1 MTSVAV
7 TKDEISKE
15 ENMITIKD
23 VARLA
28 DVSISTVSRVIND
41 SKPVSPEV
49 RRKVLKVIEETG
61 YKPNDVARSLV
72 TRRSYLI
79 GVIVNNLAQSYV
91 ADIVR
96 GIEEI
101 GKMYGYDILLC
112 SSYSSKETQEKY
124 LQLLDRKQAEGL
136 FLVGNKF
143 DEKIIEQA
151 TELNKPCVYFTRDVH
166 ENMNHISID
175 CNSAI
180 YEMTKYL
187 IQEGHK
193 EIIYVSDF
201 ENRST
206 VEDEKISGYL
216 KAIEDNE
223 LEFSKIYVVGGNKHN
238 KAYELGETLIKN
250 KGEFTAVVCSS
261 DEIAIGIM
269 DSFIDN
275 GVKVPEEV
283 SIAGFGNIREGKFV
297 RPELTT
303 IGEPYYDVGAVGMR
317 MLIKMIKGDKTQQ
330 GLMELPFTLE
340 KRKSVKTLV

>member
-1 MTSVAV
+1 
-7 TKDEISKE
+7 
-15 ENMITIKD
+15 MITIKD
-23 VARLA
+23 VARLSE
-28 DVSISTVSRVIND
+28 VSISTVSRVIND

-49 RRKVLKVIEETG
+49 RRRVLKVIEETG

-136 FLVGNKF
+136 FLVGNRF
-143 DEKIIEQA
+143 DSEILDLAKS
-151 TELNKPCVYFTRDVH
+151 LNKPCVFFTRDVH
-166 ENMNHISID
+166 EHMNYISID
-175 CNSAI
+175 SSAAI

-187 IQEGHK
+187 IKEGHK
-193 EIIYVSDF
+193 KIAYVSDF
-201 ENRST
+201 ENRTS
-206 VEDEKISGYL
+206 VESDKISGYL

-223 LEFSKIYVVGGNKHN
+223 LQYSNVYVVGSGKHS
-238 KAYELGETLIKN
+238 KAYEAGKTIAKDASH
-250 KGEFTAVVCSS
+250 FTAVVCSS

-269 DSFIDN
+269 NSFTDN
-275 GVKVPEEV
+275 GINVPEDV
-283 SIAGFGNIREGKFV
+283 SVVGYGNIREGKFV
-297 RPELTT
+297 RPQLTT

-317 MLIKMIKGDKTQQ
+317 MLIKTIKGDRTQQ
-330 GLMELPFTLE
+330 GLMELPFTIE
-340 KRKSVKTLV
+340 KRTSVKTVK

>member
-1 MTSVAV
+1 
-7 TKDEISKE
+7 
-15 ENMITIKD
+15 MITIKD

-28 DVSISTVSRVIND
+28 EVSISTVSRVIND

-143 DEKIIEQA
+143 DDEIIEIA
-151 TELNKPCVYFTRDVH
+151 KGLNKPCIYFTRDVNA
-166 ENMNHISID
+166 NMNHISID
-175 CNSAI
+175 CKSAI
-180 YEMTKYL
+180 YEMTNYL
-187 IQEGHK
+187 VQEGHK
-193 EIIYVSDF
+193 NIVYVSDF
-201 ENRST
+201 EDRTS
-206 VEDEKISGYL
+206 VEEDKIAGYL
-216 KAIEDNE
+216 KSIEDNE
-223 LEFSKIYVVGGNKHN
+223 LNYSKIYVVGGNKHS
-238 KAYELGETLIKN
+238 KAYELGKSLVKET
-250 KGEFTAVVCSS
+250 GEFTAVVCSN

-269 DSFIDN
+269 DSMIDN
-275 GVKVPEEV
+275 GIKVPDEV
-283 SIAGFGNIREGKFV
+283 SVVGFGNIREGKFV

-317 MLIKMIKGDKTQQ
+317 MLIKMIKGDKIQQ
-330 GLMELPFTLE
+330 GLMELPFTME
-340 KRKSVKTLV
+340 KRKSVKTLN

>member
-1 MTSVAV
+1 
-7 TKDEISKE
+7 
-15 ENMITIKD
+15 MITIKD

-28 DVSISTVSRVIND
+28 EVSISTVSRVIND

-49 RRKVLKVIEETG
+49 RKRVLKVIEETG

-143 DEKIIEQA
+143 DDEIIQLA
-151 TELNKPCVYFTRDVH
+151 KSLNKPCIYFTRDVH
-166 ENMNHISID
+166 ENMNYISID
-175 CNSAI
+175 CNAAI
-180 YEMTKYL
+180 YEMTNYL
-187 IQEGHK
+187 ITEGHK
-193 EIIYVSDF
+193 KIAYISDF
-201 ENRST
+201 EDRTT
-206 VEDEKISGYL
+206 VEIDKITGYQ

-223 LEFSKIYVVGGNKHN
+223 LEYSKVYVVGGSKYS
-238 KAYELGETLIKN
+238 KAYELGKSIAKN
-250 KGEFTAVVCSS
+250 SGEFTAVVCSN
-261 DEIAIGIM
+261 DEIAIGILN
-269 DSFIDN
+269 SFIDKKI
-275 GVKVPEEV
+275 KVPDDV
-283 SIAGFGNIREGKFV
+283 SVVGFGNIREGTFV

-330 GLMELPFTLE
+330 GLMELPFVLE
-340 KRKSVKTLV
+340 KRKSLKTLN

>member
-1 MTSVAV
+1 
-7 TKDEISKE
+7 
-15 ENMITIKD
+15 MITIKD

-28 DVSISTVSRVIND
+28 EVSISTVSRVIND

-49 RRKVLKVIEETG
+49 RKRVLKVIEETG

-112 SSYSSKETQEKY
+112 SSYGSKETQEKY

-136 FLVGNKF
+136 FLVGAKF
-143 DEKIIEQA
+143 DDEIIKLA
-151 TELNKPCVYFTRDVH
+151 KSFNKPCVFFTRDVR
-166 ENMNHISID
+166 EKMNYITID
-175 CNSAI
+175 CKSAI
-180 YEMTKYL
+180 YEITKYL
-187 IQEGHK
+187 FKEGHRK
-193 EIIYVSDF
+193 IAYFSDF
-201 ENRST
+201 EDRTS
-206 VEDEKISGYL
+206 VESEKIEGYL

-223 LEFSKIYVVGGNKHN
+223 MDYSKIYVVGGNKHN
-238 KAYELGETLIKN
+238 KAYEIGKSVIDEAKD
-250 KGEFTAVVCSS
+250 FTACVCSS
-261 DEIAIGIM
+261 DEIAIGIL
-269 DSFIDN
+269 DSFLDN
-275 GVKVPEEV
+275 GIKVPDDV
-283 SIAGFGNIREGKFV
+283 SVVGFGNIREGKFV

-317 MLIKMIKGDKTQQ
+317 MLIKMIKGDKIQQ
-330 GLMELPFTLE
+330 GRMELPFTIE
-340 KRKSVKTLV
+340 KRKSVKNLN

>member
-1 MTSVAV
+1 
-7 TKDEISKE
+7 
-15 ENMITIKD
+15 MITIKD

-28 DVSISTVSRVIND
+28 EVSISTVSRVIND

-49 RRKVLKVIEETG
+49 RKRVIKVIEETG

-79 GVIVNNLAQSYV
+79 GVIINNLAQSYV

-101 GKMYGYDILLC
+101 GKMYGFDILLC

-143 DEKIIEQA
+143 DDEIVELAKG
-151 TELNKPCVYFTRDVH
+151 LNKPCIYFTRDVR
-166 ENMNHISID
+166 ENMNYISID
-175 CNSAI
+175 CSAAI
-180 YEMTKYL
+180 YEMTNYL
-187 IQEGHK
+187 IKEGHK
-193 EIIYVSDF
+193 KIVYVSDF
-201 ENRST
+201 EDRTS
-206 VEDEKISGYL
+206 VENDKVSGYQ

-223 LEFSKIYVVGGNKHN
+223 LQFSKVYVVGGNNHN
-238 KAYELGETLIKN
+238 KAYELGKSILNEAK
-250 KGEFTAVVCSS
+250 EFTAVVCSN
-261 DEIAIGIM
+261 DEIAIGIL

-275 GVKVPEEV
+275 GIKVPDDV
-283 SIAGFGNIREGKFV
+283 SVAGFGNIREGKFV

-330 GLMELPFTLE
+330 GLMELPFILE
-340 KRKSVKTLV
+340 KRKSVKTLN

>member
-1 MTSVAV
+1 
-7 TKDEISKE
+7 
-15 ENMITIKD
+15 MITIKD

-28 DVSISTVSRVIND
+28 EVSISTVSRVIND

-49 RRKVLKVIEETG
+49 RRRVLKIIEETG

-101 GKMYGYDILLC
+101 GKMYGFDILLC

-143 DEKIIEQA
+143 DDEIIESA
-151 TELNKPCVYFTRDVH
+151 RKLNKPCVYFTRDVH

-187 IQEGHK
+187 VQEGHK
-193 EIIYVSDF
+193 KIVYVSDF
-201 ENRST
+201 EDRTS
-206 VEDEKISGYL
+206 VENDKIQGYL
-216 KAIEDNE
+216 KAVEDNE
-223 LEFSKIYVVGGNKHN
+223 LSYSKVYVVGGNKHG
-238 KAYELGETLIKN
+238 KAYELGKSIIN
-250 KGEFTAVVCSS
+250 DIGEFTAVVCSN

-275 GVKVPEEV
+275 GIKVPDDV
-283 SIAGFGNIREGKFV
+283 SIVGFGNIREGRFV

-303 IGEPYYDVGAVGMR
+303 VGEPYYDVGAVGMR

-330 GLMELPFTLE
+330 GLMELPFTIE
-340 KRKSVKTLV
+340 KRKSVKTIG

>member
-1 MTSVAV
+1 
-7 TKDEISKE
+7 
-15 ENMITIKD
+15 MITIKD

-28 DVSISTVSRVIND
+28 EVSISTVSRVIND

-143 DEKIIEQA
+143 DDEIIEIA
-151 TELNKPCVYFTRDVH
+151 RGLNKPCIYFTRDVNA
-166 ENMNHISID
+166 NMNHISID
-175 CNSAI
+175 CKSAI
-180 YEMTKYL
+180 YEMTNYL
-187 IQEGHK
+187 VQEGHK
-193 EIIYVSDF
+193 NIVYVSDF
-201 ENRST
+201 EDRTS
-206 VEDEKISGYL
+206 VEEDKIAGYL
-216 KAIEDNE
+216 KSIEDNE
-223 LEFSKIYVVGGNKHN
+223 LNYSKIYVVGGNKHS
-238 KAYELGETLIKN
+238 KAYELGKSLVKET
-250 KGEFTAVVCSS
+250 GEFTAVVCSN

-269 DSFIDN
+269 DSMIDN
-275 GVKVPEEV
+275 GIKVPDEV
-283 SIAGFGNIREGKFV
+283 SVVGFGNIREGKFV

-317 MLIKMIKGDKTQQ
+317 MLIKMIKGDKIQQ
-330 GLMELPFTLE
+330 GLMELPFTME
-340 KRKSVKTLV
+340 KRKSVKTLN

>member
-1 MTSVAV
+1 MV
-7 TKDEISKE
+7 
-15 ENMITIKD
+15 TIKD

-28 DVSISTVSRVIND
+28 EVSISTVSRVIND

-49 RRKVLKVIEETG
+49 RRRVLKVIEETG

-136 FLVGNKF
+136 FLVGNRF
-143 DEKIIEQA
+143 DDDIIEMA
-151 TELNKPCVYFTRDVH
+151 KSLNKPCIYFTRNVK
-166 ENMNHISID
+166 ENMNYISID
-175 CNSAI
+175 CNAAI
-180 YEMTKYL
+180 YEMTNYL
-187 IQEGHK
+187 IKEGHK
-193 EIIYVSDF
+193 KIAFVSDF
-201 ENRST
+201 EDRNT
-206 VEDEKISGYL
+206 MEDDKIAGYM
-216 KAIEDNE
+216 KAMEDND
-223 LEFSKIYVVGGNKHN
+223 LKYSNIYVVGSNKYN
-238 KAYELGETLIKN
+238 KAFELGKSIAKDAGN
-250 KGEFTAVVCSS
+250 FTGVVCSN

-269 DSFIDN
+269 NSFMDSGI
-275 GVKVPEEV
+275 KVPDDV
-283 SIAGFGNIREGKFV
+283 SVVGFGNVREGRFV

-303 IGEPYYDVGAVGMR
+303 VGEPFYDVGAVGMR
-317 MLIKMIKGDKTQQ
+317 MLIKMIKGDKTPQ

-340 KRKSVKTLV
+340 KRNSVKTLNK

>member
-1 MTSVAV
+1 
-7 TKDEISKE
+7 
-15 ENMITIKD
+15 MITIKD
-23 VARLA
+23 VARLSE
-28 DVSISTVSRVIND
+28 VSISTVSRVIND

-49 RRKVLKVIEETG
+49 RRRVLKVIEETG

-112 SSYSSKETQEKY
+112 SSYSNKETQEKY

-136 FLVGNKF
+136 FLVGNRF
-143 DEKIIEQA
+143 DSEILDLVKS
-151 TELNKPCVYFTRDVH
+151 LGKPCAFFTRDIN
-166 ENMNHISID
+166 ETMNYISID
-175 CNSAI
+175 SSAAI
-180 YEMTKYL
+180 YEMTNYL
-187 IQEGHK
+187 IKEGHK
-193 EIIYVSDF
+193 KIAFVSDF
-201 ENRST
+201 ENRTS
-206 VEDEKISGYL
+206 VENEKISGYM

-223 LEFSKIYVVGGNKHN
+223 LDYSRIFVAGSGKHN
-238 KAYELGETLIKN
+238 KAYELGKTIAKETVD
-250 KGEFTAVVCSS
+250 FTAAVCSS

-269 DSFIDN
+269 NSFTDN
-275 GVKVPEEV
+275 GINVPDDV
-283 SIAGFGNIREGKFV
+283 SIVGFGNIREGKFV

-317 MLIKMIKGDKTQQ
+317 MLIKTIKGDKTQKRA
-330 GLMELPFTLE
+330 MELPFTIE
-340 KRKSVKTLV
+340 KRNSVKTLK

>member
-1 MTSVAV
+1 
-7 TKDEISKE
+7 
-15 ENMITIKD
+15 MITIKD
-23 VARLA
+23 VARLSE
-28 DVSISTVSRVIND
+28 VSISTVSRVIND

-49 RRKVLKVIEETG
+49 RKRVLKVIEETG

-143 DEKIIEQA
+143 DDEIIELA
-151 TELNKPCVYFTRDVH
+151 KGLKKPSIYFTRNVL

-175 CNSAI
+175 SNAAI
-180 YEMTKYL
+180 YEMTNYL
-187 IQEGHK
+187 IKEGHEK
-193 EIIYVSDF
+193 IAYVSDF
-201 ENRST
+201 EDRTT
-206 VEDEKISGYL
+206 VENDKIEGYL
-216 KAIEDNE
+216 KAIEDND
-223 LEFSKIYVVGGNKHN
+223 LKFSKIYVAGGNKFN
-238 KAYELGETLIKN
+238 KSYELGKSIVKEASD
-250 KGEFTAVVCSS
+250 FTAVVCSN
-261 DEIAIGIM
+261 DEISIGILN
-269 DSFIDN
+269 SFIDN
-275 GVKVPEEV
+275 GIKVPDDV
-283 SIAGFGNIREGKFV
+283 SIVGYGNIREGRFV

-340 KRKSVKTLV
+340 KRKSVKSLVANK

>member
-1 MTSVAV
+1 
-7 TKDEISKE
+7 
-15 ENMITIKD
+15 MITIKD

-28 DVSISTVSRVIND
+28 EVSISTVSRVIND

-49 RRKVLKVIEETG
+49 RKRVLKVIEETG

-112 SSYSSKETQEKY
+112 SSYSSRETQDKY

-136 FLVGNKF
+136 FLVGSKF
-143 DEKIIEQA
+143 DEEIVELAKK
-151 TELNKPCVYFTRDVH
+151 LNKPCVYFTRDVR
-166 ENMNHISID
+166 ENMNYVSID
-175 CNSAI
+175 CNAAI
-180 YEMTKYL
+180 YEMMNYL
-187 IQEGHK
+187 IKEGHK
-193 EIIYVSDF
+193 KIVYVSDF
-201 ENRST
+201 ENRTT
-206 VEDEKISGYL
+206 VENDKITGYK

-223 LEFSKIYVVGGNKHN
+223 LQFSKTYVVGGNKHN
-238 KAYELGETLIKN
+238 KAYELGKSILNEAR
-250 KGEFTAVVCSS
+250 EFTAVVCSN
-261 DEIAIGIM
+261 DEIAIGIL

-275 GVKVPEEV
+275 GIKVPDDISV
-283 SIAGFGNIREGKFV
+283 VGFGNIREGKFV

-303 IGEPYYDVGAVGMR
+303 IGEPYYDMGAVGMR

-330 GLMELPFTLE
+330 GLMELPFVIE
-340 KRKSVKTLV
+340 KRKSVKNIVLG

>member
-1 MTSVAV
+1 
-7 TKDEISKE
+7 
-15 ENMITIKD
+15 MITIKD
-23 VARLA
+23 VARLSE
-28 DVSISTVSRVIND
+28 VSISTVSRVIND

-49 RRKVLKVIEETG
+49 RRRVLKVIEETG

-136 FLVGNKF
+136 FLVGNRF
-143 DEKIIEQA
+143 DSEILDLAKS
-151 TELNKPCVYFTRDVH
+151 LNKPCVFFTRDVH
-166 ENMNHISID
+166 EHMNYISID
-175 CNSAI
+175 SSAAI

-187 IQEGHK
+187 IKEGHK
-193 EIIYVSDF
+193 KIAFVSDF
-201 ENRST
+201 ANRTSVEN
-206 VEDEKISGYL
+206 DKISGYL
-216 KAIEDNE
+216 KAIEDND
-223 LEFSKIYVVGGNKHN
+223 LKYSNVYVVGSGKHN
-238 KAYELGETLIKN
+238 KAYELGKALAN
-250 KGEFTAVVCSS
+250 DAGNFTAVVCSS

-269 DSFIDN
+269 NSFTDN
-275 GVKVPEEV
+275 GLRVPDDV
-283 SIAGFGNIREGKFV
+283 SVVGFGNIREGKFV

-317 MLIKMIKGDKTQQ
+317 MLIKTIKGDRNQQ
-330 GLMELPFTLE
+330 GLMELPFTIE
-340 KRKSVKTLV
+340 KRNSVKTI

>member
-1 MTSVAV
+1 MET
-7 TKDEISKE
+7 TDKFLQE

-23 VARLA
+23 VARLS

-49 RRKVLKVIEETG
+49 RRRVLKVIEETG

-79 GVIVNNLAQSYV
+79 GVIINNLAQSYV

-112 SSYSSKETQEKY
+112 SSYGSKETQEKS

-136 FLVGNKF
+136 FLVGNKL
-143 DEKIIEQA
+143 DDVIIERA
-151 TELNKPCVYFTRDVH
+151 EDLKKPCVYFTRDVH
-166 ENMNHISID
+166 ENMNYISID
-175 CNSAI
+175 CHSAI

-193 EIIYVSDF
+193 KIIYVSDIEKRTSI
-201 ENRST
+201 EN
-206 VEDEKISGYL
+206 DKISGYL
-216 KAIEDNE
+216 KAVEDNE
-223 LEFSKIYVVGGNKHN
+223 LMFSKIYVVESEKYN
-238 KAYELGETLIKN
+238 KAYEFGKTLIKEAD
-250 KGEFTAVVCSS
+250 EFTAVVCSS
-261 DEIAIGIM
+261 DEIAIGIIN
-269 DSFIDN
+269 SFVDN
-275 GVKVPEEV
+275 GVKVPDDISV
-283 SIAGFGNIREGKFV
+283 AGFGNIREGRFV

-317 MLIKMIKGDKTQQ
+317 MLIKMIKGDKAQH

-340 KRKSVKTLV
+340 KRKSVKTF

>member
-1 MTSVAV
+1 
-7 TKDEISKE
+7 
-15 ENMITIKD
+15 MITIKD
-23 VARLA
+23 VARLSE
-28 DVSISTVSRVIND
+28 VSISTVSRVIND

-49 RRKVLKVIEETG
+49 RRRVLKVIEETG

-112 SSYSSKETQEKY
+112 SSYSNKETQEKY

-136 FLVGNKF
+136 FLVGNRF
-143 DEKIIEQA
+143 DSDVL
-151 TELNKPCVYFTRDVH
+151 ELAKSLGKPSVFFTRDV
-166 ENMNHISID
+166 NDSMNYISID
-175 CNSAI
+175 SSAAI
-180 YEMTKYL
+180 YEMTNYL
-187 IQEGHK
+187 INEGH
-193 EIIYVSDF
+193 ENIAFISDF
-201 ENRST
+201 ENRTS
-206 VEDEKISGYL
+206 VENDKISGYM

-223 LEFSKIYVVGGNKHN
+223 LDYSKVFVAGSGKHN
-238 KAYELGETLIKN
+238 KAYELGKTISKDSVD
-250 KGEFTAVVCSS
+250 FTAAVCSS

-269 DSFIDN
+269 NSFSDN
-275 GVKVPEEV
+275 GINVPNDV
-283 SIAGFGNIREGKFV
+283 SVVGYGNIREGRFV

-317 MLIKMIKGDKTQQ
+317 MLIKTIKGDRTQK
-330 GLMELPFTLE
+330 GLMELPFTIE
-340 KRKSVKTLV
+340 KRNSVKTIK